1 MPAELQSAEND
12 HRQRILLQQD
22 GAAHSH
28 HRPPFPIMPPSQ
40 QQQQHQQQP
49 HQLNVNQNE
58 ATGGNRGTNS
68 SGTTTSSS
76 TTTTS
81 AAKTDPRFA
90 TTNQSTPLSS
100 NAIYQRFLKRYRV
113 EVAASASS
121 VLSTLTTFPLDSV
134 KTRMQTYRYN
144 GFVDCVRRTY
154 QTEKFRGFFR
164 GVTAPMASIT
174 LVRTISFSIYQRSKY
189 AYSDWVKRHF
199 GVDVMAQVAQ
209 QGSYPNFWSVAT
221 FGAAG
226 MTAGSCITAIA
237 CPFEL
242 TKLSA
247 QVSVLIADKKNC
259 PKPESHAIAASYQN
273 KGTLKT
279 MGNIIKHRGIGG
291 LYTGF
296 RLHLLRD
303 TLGTGTYFMTYE
315 SSKQLLTT
323 FGGDGTHSNPL
334 AVLVA
339 GGLCGIVSWALIYP
353 VDSAKSIYQRNSLM
367 YSKGQKV
374 EPVKIAFFQRNMYR
388 GLGVSMGRSCAVNAV
403 FFSSFEFLKKR
414 IKAMDE
420 QNQQL

>member
-1 MPAELQSAEND
+1 MPAELQSVPDD
-12 HRQRILLQQD
+12 HHHQSILLQQD
-22 GAAHSH
+22 GAAH
-28 HRPPFPIMPPSQ
+28 RRRTPFSIMPPSSTSPSQ
-40 QQQQHQQQP
+40 QQQPQPQQQ
-49 HQLNVNQNE
+49 QQQQQQQQ
-58 ATGGNRGTNS
+58 TTNLKNDENS
-68 SGTTTSSS
+68 TADSRSGTP
-76 TTTTS
+76 TTTTT
-81 AAKTDPRFA
+81 KA
-90 TTNQSTPLSS
+90 TPGAG
-100 NAIYQRFLKRYRV
+100 NAVTSYHRLLKRYRV

-134 KTRMQTYRYN
+134 KTRMQTYRYA
-144 GFVDCVRRTY
+144 GFLDCVQRTY

-189 AYSDWVKRHF
+189 VYSDWVKRNF
-199 GVDVMAQVAQ
+199 GVDVMAQVAAK
-209 QGSYPNFWSVAT
+209 GSYPNFWSVAT

-279 MGNIIKHRGIGG
+279 MRNIIKHRGIGG

-323 FGGDGTHSNPL
+323 LGGDGTQSNPL

-403 FFSSFEFLKKR
+403 FFSSFEFLKKQ
-414 IKAMDE
+414 IKAMDDV
-420 QNQQL
+420 

>member
-1 MPAELQSAEND
+1 MPAELQSAD
-12 HRQRILLQQD
+12 HHHHRQSILQHQN
-22 GAAHSH
+22 GATGH
-28 HRPPFPIMPPSQ
+28 HQHPPLFSIMPTTTASSSSKRPE
-40 QQQQHQQQP
+40 QQP
-49 HQLNVNQNE
+49 THNLKSGE
-58 ATGGNRGTNS
+58 NS
-68 SGTTTSSS
+68 NSNHTSRQTTTSTTIPS
-76 TTTTS
+76 T
-81 AAKTDPRFA
+81 AI
-90 TTNQSTPLSS
+90 TPNGLNS
-100 NAIYQRFLKRYRV
+100 YQRLVKRYRV

-121 VLSTLTTFPLDSV
+121 VLSTLSTFPLDSV
-134 KTRMQTYRYN
+134 KTRMQTYRYA
-144 GFVDCVRRTY
+144 GFLDCVRRTY
-154 QTEKFRGFFR
+154 QTENMRGFFR

-189 AYSDWVKRHF
+189 AYSDWVKRNF
-199 GVDVMAQVAQ
+199 GVDVMAQVATP
-209 QGSYPNFWSVAT
+209 GSYPNLWSVAV
-221 FGAAG
+221 FGASGA
-226 MTAGSCITAIA
+226 TAGSCITTIA

-247 QVSVLIADKKNC
+247 QVSVLLADKKNC
-259 PKPESHAIAASYQN
+259 PRAGSHAIAASYQN

-279 MGNIIKHRGIGG
+279 LGNIVKHRGIGG

-323 FGGDGTHSNPL
+323 FGGDGAHSNPF

-367 YSKGQKV
+367 YSKGEKV
-374 EPVKIAFFQRNMYR
+374 EPVKIQFFQRNMYR

-414 IKAMDE
+414 IKAMDDS
-420 QNQQL
+420 

>member
-1 MPAELQSAEND
+1 MPAELQTAD
-12 HRQRILLQQD
+12 HHHHETIRLQN
-22 GAAHSH
+22 GPA
-28 HRPPFPIMPPSQ
+28 RPLAPRPIMPSQ
-40 QQQQHQQQP
+40 HGNNSNNNNNTQKQP
-49 HQLNVNQNE
+49 D
-58 ATGGNRGTNS
+58 NS
-68 SGTTTSSS
+68 SAASNSSK
-76 TTTTS
+76 S
-81 AAKTDPRFA
+81 ALFVD
-90 TTNQSTPLSS
+90 S
-100 NAIYQRFLKRYRV
+100 NSNSNNSASDGWNMHRLVKRYRV

-121 VLSTLTTFPLDSV
+121 VLSTMTAFPLDSV
-134 KTRMQTYRYN
+134 KTRMQTYKYA
-144 GFVDCVRRTY
+144 GFRDCVRHTY
-154 QTEKFRGFFR
+154 QTEKLRGFFR
-164 GVTAPMASIT
+164 GVAAPMVSIT
-174 LVRTISFSIYQRSKY
+174 LVRTVSFSIYQRSKY
-189 AYSDWVKRHF
+189 VYCDWVKRNF
-199 GVDVMAQVAQ
+199 GFDVMGHVSGK
-209 QGSYPNFWSVAT
+209 GSFPNFWTIAT

-226 MTAGSCITAIA
+226 ATAGSCITLIA

-247 QVSVLIADKKNC
+247 QVSVLMADKKNC
-259 PKPESHAIAASYQN
+259 PRPESHAIAASYQN

-279 MGNIIKHRGIGG
+279 MRNIVKHRGFGG

-296 RLHLLRD
+296 NLHLMRD
-303 TLGTGTYFMTYE
+303 TLGTATYFITYE

-374 EPVKIAFFQRNMYR
+374 EPVKIEFFKRNMYR

-414 IKAMDE
+414 IKAMDDH
-420 QNQQL
+420 

>member
-1 MPAELQSAEND
+1 MPAELQSAADHD
-12 HRQRILLQQD
+12 HRHSILQHQN
-22 GAAHSH
+22 GTTAH
-28 HRPPFPIMPPSQ
+28 HRSPPLLPTMPTTTPSSPTSQ
-40 QQQQHQQQP
+40 PEQQP
-49 HQLNVNQNE
+49 NHNLKSDSN
-58 ATGGNRGTNS
+58 AS
-68 SGTTTSSS
+68 SNK

-81 AAKTDPRFA
+81 PKTTKRPN
-90 TTNQSTPLSS
+90 TTITPDGLNS
-100 NAIYQRFLKRYRV
+100 YQRFVKRYRV

-121 VLSTLTTFPLDSV
+121 VLSTLSTFPLDSV
-134 KTRMQTYRYN
+134 KTRMQTYRYA
-144 GFVDCVRRTY
+144 GFLDCVRHTY

-189 AYSDWVKRHF
+189 AYSDWVKRNF
-199 GVDVMAQVAQ
+199 GVDVMAQVAAS
-209 QGSYPNFWSVAT
+209 GSYPNMWSVGV
-221 FGAAG
+221 FGASGA
-226 MTAGSCITAIA
+226 TAGSIITAIA

-247 QVSVLIADKKNC
+247 QVSVLMADKKNC
-259 PKPESHAIAASYQN
+259 PKSGSHAIAASYQN

-279 MGNIIKHRGIGG
+279 LGNIIKHRGVGG

-315 SSKQLLTT
+315 SSKQLLTA
-323 FGGDGTHSNPL
+323 FGGDGAHSNPL

-367 YSKGQKV
+367 YSKGQTV
-374 EPVKIAFFQRNMYR
+374 EAVKIQFFQRNMYR

-414 IKAMDE
+414 IKAMDDP
-420 QNQQL
+420 